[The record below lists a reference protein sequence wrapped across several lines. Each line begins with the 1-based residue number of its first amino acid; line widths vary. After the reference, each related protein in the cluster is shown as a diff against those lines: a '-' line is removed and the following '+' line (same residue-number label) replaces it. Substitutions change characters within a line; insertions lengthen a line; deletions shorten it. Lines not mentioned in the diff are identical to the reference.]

1 MIQPNLPKVNII
13 NGSFKPIK
21 LIEYNKPK
29 EFYLFSETEP
39 IREVWLSNSVSLNKR
54 VVTEVHYIEEDI
66 IHHIVGL
73 KVDLKE
79 DGLYVGGENI
89 SHIEDGEYY
98 VGYCF
103 NVDHENLALSYPP
116 IRQIYKGTIY
126 SVFLIKEKKG
136 E

>member
-13 NGSFKPIK
+13 NGSFEPIK
-21 LIEYNKPK
+21 LIEYNKLT
-29 EFYLFSETEP
+29 EFLFSETDRL
-39 IREVWLSNSVSLNKR
+39 RERWLPNSISLNKR
-54 VVTEVHYIEEDI
+54 VVAEVHYIEEDI

-89 SHIEDGEYY
+89 LHIEDGEYS

-103 NVDHENLALSYPP
+103 KVDQEELALSYPP